1 MTYYMWSRG
10 RILPSK
16 TYDMMKHKKGEYI
29 LLKVFA
35 EIEMKEEREKIEL
48 NMEMAKAGI
57 NPAF

>member
-1 MTYYMWSRG
+1 MWSRG

-35 EIEMKEEREKIEL
+35 EIEMKEEQDKIEL